1 MQSLRG
7 GFERGGRRAEM
18 YVVGEGAWDYNV
30 RPSSISRPT
39 RHRMR
44 RLKIDPCRRAFA

>member
-18 YVVGEGAWDYNV
+18 YVVGEGAWDYRCPAVVNLATDEASNEA
-30 RPSSISRPT
+30 PEN
-39 RHRMR
+39 
-44 RLKIDPCRRAFA
+44 